1 MTEKLVGYAL
11 LSVGIIIIVYSA
23 VNVVNVFSKRSSPV
37 TPLNLPG
44 ISLDMSKL
52 VGGDIT
58 PEQKRQLENADLR
71 AEIVKPELLNQPFNL
86 VAHLFLMGFIA
97 SVGFKIASLGVMLVR
112 PIKVTLKES
121 SKNQKLSP
129 G

>member
-1 MTEKLVGYAL
+1 MTEKILGYLLITVGVA
-11 LSVGIIIIVYSA
+11 IIVYSA
-23 VNVVNVFSKRSSPV
+23 INVVNVFSKRSSPV
-37 TPLNLPG
+37 KPLNLPG

-58 PEQKRQLENADLR
+58 PEQKTQLENADLR
-71 AEIVKPELLNQPFNL
+71 AEIVKPELLNQPLNL
-86 VAHLFLMGFIA
+86 AAHLFLMGFIA